1 MSKKII
7 GAGLA
12 LVVILLTL
20 VAVLTVKYWRV
31 RGEPSVSS
39 YTAVY
44 MASGDIYFG
53 KMHWFPRPRLT
64 NVWYLQRSVNQ
75 QNQPQLSLA
84 KFQDVFWGPVDEI
97 YLNSDQVLFWTSLRS
112 DSQVVKAFVNPS
124 LLEQQAQPT
133 Q

>member
-1 MSKKII
+1 MI
-7 GAGLA
+7 GAGLV
-12 LVVILLTL
+12 LIVILLAL

-31 RGEPSVSS
+31 RGEASVSS

-53 KMHWFPRPRLT
+53 KMHWFPRSRLT

-97 YLNSDQVLFWTSLRS
+97 YLNSDQILFWTSLRN

-124 LLEQQAQPT
+124 LLQQQAQPA